1 MNSFWNLFQSL
12 GVAIGSVIALSANS
26 AIAQIIP
33 DGTLPTN
40 SLVKTQ
46 GNTTIIEG
54 GTPKG
59 NNLFHSFKEFSLIN
73 NGSIAE
79 FKYVGDIQNIISRV
93 TGKSVSEINGIL
105 KVNGTA
111 NLFLINP
118 NGIIFGPNASLQI
131 GGSFVASTASSLNFA
146 DGIFSATDIQTKP
159 LLSVNVPIGLQFG
172 ATAAPIQNK
181 SQALNSNGAHIGLQV
196 QPDKTLALVGGDI
209 TLSGGNLTA
218 TSGRIELGSVA
229 GNSLVSLK
237 PTNQGWLLGYEGVQ
251 NFQNIQLMPR
261 TDDKGS
267 EIPSLVNASNRDGN
281 GGNIQVQGNSVEL
294 TGDSVSLITQTT
306 GAKDG
311 GDLTINAKKL
321 IVRSG
326 ASISTATRGTGN
338 GGKLTVNASESVQVI
353 GSVPLLN
360 TIANAFRPSTLSSL
374 TTVAGKAGDLV
385 INTKRLLIQDRGQIT
400 TQSSAAFRNLKFIAG
415 TGTGGDLT
423 VNASES
429 LEVRGKDSGLFAS
442 TKTSGDAGK
451 VTINTGQLIVRDQAE
466 VTVSSLFDKNY
477 TYPGNTVNLGK
488 AGNLNVTAGSI
499 LLDNQGR
506 LTSDS
511 SSGRGGNITLQVQ
524 DLLLMR
530 RNSQISTNAGTAQAG
545 GDGGNITINAPSG
558 FLVTVPSENNDITA
572 NAFSGSGGKVTINAK
587 SIFGFVPRTRADLV
601 RLLNTSDPEQLN
613 PSNLPT
619 SDITAFSQQS
629 PSLNGT
635 VQINSPDADPS
646 KGLVELPVNLV
657 DASQQIV
664 ADCNSGGK
672 IGRSSLIVT
681 GRGGMV
687 ADPTQPLISDDAVLA
702 DWITLSPESKNR
714 AEGRNN
720 RVVVQKQRNTEDISQ
735 KVNSVN
741 VPNQIVEAQ
750 GWVIDANGN
759 VVLVAQAPNARP
771 NSPALASASCAAH

>member
-1 MNSFWNLFQSL
+1 MSTFSNLFKSL
-12 GVAIGSVIALSANS
+12 GVAIGGVIAFSGIP

-40 SLVKTQ
+40 SLVETQ

-93 TGKSVSEINGIL
+93 TGKSVSEIDGIL

-146 DGIFSATDIQTKP
+146 DGTKFSATDIQTKP
-159 LLSVNVPIGLQFG
+159 LLTVNVPIGLQFG
-172 ATAAPIQNK
+172 ATAAPIQNQ
-181 SQALNSNGAHIGLQV
+181 SQASNSNGATVGLQV

-218 TSGRIELGSVA
+218 ASGRIELGSVA
-229 GNSLVSLK
+229 ANSLVSLK

-251 NFQNIQLMPR
+251 NFQNIQLIPR
-261 TDDKGS
+261 TDKGS
-267 EIPSLVNASNRDGN
+267 EIPSQVDASNRDGS

-294 TGDSVSLITQTT
+294 TGYLVRLRTQTT

-311 GDLTINAKKL
+311 GDLTINANKL
-321 IVRSG
+321 IVRDG
-326 ASISTATRGTGN
+326 AAVSTTTRGTGN
-338 GGKLTVNASESVQVI
+338 GGKLTVNASESVEVI
-353 GSVPLLN
+353 GSALVPN
-360 TIANAFRPSTLSSL
+360 TVFFTPSS
-374 TTVAGKAGDLV
+374 LV

-400 TQSSAAFRNLKFIAG
+400 TQSSATFRNSQFIAG

-442 TKTSGDAGK
+442 TSTSGDAGK
-451 VTINTGQLIVRDQAE
+451 LTINTGQLIVRDQAQ
-466 VTVSSLFDKNY
+466 VSVSSLFNKDY
-477 TYPGNTVNLGK
+477 IYPGNTVNLGK
-488 AGNLNVTAGSI
+488 AGDLNVTAGSI
-499 LLDNQGR
+499 LLDNQGT

-511 SSGRGGNITLQVQ
+511 YSGQGGNITLQVQ

-530 RNSQISTNAGTAQAG
+530 RNSQISTNAGTSEAG
-545 GDGGNITINAPSG
+545 GDGGDITINAPSG
-558 FLVTVPSENNDITA
+558 FLVAAPLENNDITA

-601 RLLNTSDPEQLN
+601 RLLNTEDPEQLN

-646 KGLVELPVNLV
+646 KGLVELPVNVV

-664 ADCNSGGK
+664 ANCNSGGK
-672 IGRSSLIVT
+672 IGTSSFIVT

-687 ADPTQPLISDDAVLA
+687 ADPTEPLIADDAVLA

-714 AEGRNN
+714 AEDIQN
-720 RVVVQKQRNTEDISQ
+720 RVVVQKQRNTEEKSQ

-741 VPNQIVEAQ
+741 VPTEIVEAQ

-771 NSPALASASCAAH
+771 NARH